1 MNAYLLSRSLGSIGP
16 HSLQRAETNRLLH
29 AVQPAPDIRFDGSDV
44 TTTSVPT
51 ATAGGDGTLSGIWA
65 HKAGVNALVID
76 RFEGR

>member
-16 HSLQRAETNRLLH
+16 QSLQRAETNRLLH
-29 AVQPAPDIRFDGSDV
+29 AVQPAPGIRFDGSDDALA
-44 TTTSVPT
+44 SVSIP
-51 ATAGGDGTLSGIWA
+51 TAGGDGALYETWA

>member
-16 HSLQRAETNRLLH
+16 QSLQRAETNRLLH
-29 AVQPAPDIRFDGSDV
+29 AVQPAPGIRFDGSDD
-44 TTTSVPT
+44 T
-51 ATAGGDGTLSGIWA
+51 ATPASISAAGGDRALSDTWA